1 MRVCARVRVCV
12 CVCARARA
20 CACVCMY
27 VLVPQVETGWDDVED
42 DGEDEGSG
50 VSWVEQAKLMAVEE
64 AAKLEYVPLHPK
76 SYTLY
81 HPTSLLPY
89 FPTSLFTSE
98 REACERVSERVRRK
112 WKECA
117 RAREKERTV
126 AREVLTSHMCRVHEA
141 HD

>member
-1 MRVCARVRVCV
+1 MRVCARVHVCV

-27 VLVPQVETGWDDVED
+27 VLVVQVETGWDDVED

-81 HPTSLLPY
+81 PTPYFPTSLLPY
-89 FPTSLFTSE
+89 FPFYERTRSVRESE
-98 REACERVSERVRRK
+98 RKSQAKVERV
-112 WKECA
+112 CA
-117 RAREKERTV
+117 RTRERADGCAKG
-126 AREVLTSHMCRVHEA
+126 AS
-141 HD
+141 

>member
-1 MRVCARVRVCV
+1 
-12 CVCARARA
+12 
-20 CACVCMY
+20 MY
-27 VLVPQVETGWDDVED
+27 VLVVQVETGWDDVED

-81 HPTSLLPY
+81 LTPYSLLPTPYSLLPTPY

-98 REACERVSERVRRK
+98 REACERAKESGKSGKSVRAHARKSGRLRER
-112 WKECA
+112 C
-117 RAREKERTV
+117 
-126 AREVLTSHMCRVHEA
+126 
-141 HD
+141 

>member
-1 MRVCARVRVCV
+1 MRVCARVRVRV

-27 VLVPQVETGWDDVED
+27 VLVVQVETGWDDVED

-81 HPTSLLPY
+81 PTPYSLLPTPYSLLPTSLLP
-89 FPTSLFTSE
+89 FLRANE
-98 REACERVSERVRRK
+98 N
-112 WKECA
+112 
-117 RAREKERTV
+117 RARE
-126 AREVLTSHMCRVHEA
+126 
-141 HD
+141 

>member
-1 MRVCARVRVCV
+1 
-12 CVCARARA
+12 
-20 CACVCMY
+20 MY

-76 SYTLY
+76 SYTPYLT
-81 HPTSLLPY
+81 PCSLLPTPYSLLPTPY

-98 REACERVSERVRRK
+98 REACERVSERVRQK

>member
-1 MRVCARVRVCV
+1 
-12 CVCARARA
+12 
-20 CACVCMY
+20 MY

-81 HPTSLLPY
+81 LTPY
-89 FPTSLFTSE
+89 FPTSLLPFLRANE
-98 REACERVSERVRRK
+98 K
-112 WKECA
+112 
-117 RAREKERTV
+117 RARE
-126 AREVLTSHMCRVHEA
+126 
-141 HD
+141 

>member
-1 MRVCARVRVCV
+1 MRVCARVRVRV

-27 VLVPQVETGWDDVED
+27 VLVVQVETGWDDVED

-76 SYTLY
+76 SYTL
-81 HPTSLLPY
+81 
-89 FPTSLFTSE
+89 FPFYERTRSVRESE
-98 REACERVSERVRRK
+98 RKSQAKVERV
-112 WKECA
+112 CA
-117 RAREKERTV
+117 RTRERADGCARG
-126 AREVLTSHMCRVHEA
+126 ANLTHVPRA
-141 HD
+141 